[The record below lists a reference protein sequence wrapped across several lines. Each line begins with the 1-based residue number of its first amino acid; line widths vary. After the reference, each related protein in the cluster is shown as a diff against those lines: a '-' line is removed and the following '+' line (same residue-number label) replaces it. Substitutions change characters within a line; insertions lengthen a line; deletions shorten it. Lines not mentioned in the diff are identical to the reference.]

1 MTKNR
6 FLLSD
11 APYSI
16 SYSQT
21 TQFPR
26 SQSLTG
32 NVILEV
38 LPPGIIEAEPL
49 NYIPTQSM
57 GTRCLNKCVQ
67 LAQTTRFPQIV
78 NSLAFPRSQSLTGN
92 VILEV
97 LPPGTIEA
105 EPLNYIPTQSMGTRC
120 LDKCV

>member
-1 MTKNR
+1 
-6 FLLSD
+6 
-11 APYSI
+11 
-16 SYSQT
+16 
-21 TQFPR
+21 
-26 SQSLTG
+26 
-32 NVILEV
+32 
-38 LPPGIIEAEPL
+38 
-49 NYIPTQSM
+49 M

-105 EPLNYIPTQSMGTRC
+105 EPLNYIPTQHYQ
-120 LDKCV
+120 